1 MFNVFLRIR
10 SDSKEE
16 INLSL
21 SREGFPNSLMDE
33 EGNFWNIFGEGAS
46 AEVEGVKLESV
57 NNLVGYWF
65 IFPAF
70 FSNVTLYDGRIVDPE
85 VNLESD
91 DPNWLVSTKHIF
103 YGSFKDGI
111 KSIDKPE
118 FINET
123 GKSIIDHTLYGELD
137 QNELVTVIR
146 YNEITRIYPHRIL
159 EHHEII
165 NDRINDLYFALSYCP
180 LTGTSKVWNRKIGD
194 EITEFGVSGLLL
206 NNNLVLYDRN
216 TDSNWSQILDVS
228 INGPLMGVNA
238 DLFNTTEMKLNDA
251 LILGS
256 NIEIIDPATG
266 FEDLY
271 HHSSYTNYKM
281 DDIILFPISVNDNS
295 IPSKERVIGV
305 TVGDATKVYRFSDFK

>member
-1 MFNVFLRIR
+1 MI
-10 SDSKEE
+10 
-16 INLSL
+16 
-21 SREGFPNSLMDE
+21 DE
-33 EGNFWNIFGEGAS
+33 EGYIWNIFGEGAS

-70 FSNVTLYDGRIVDPE
+70 FGNVSLYDGRVVKPGAI
-85 VNLESD
+85 LAAD

-111 KSIDKPE
+111 KSIENPK

-123 GKSIIDHTLYGELD
+123 GKSIIDHALYGDLD

-146 YNEITRIYPHRIL
+146 NNEITRIYPHRIL
-159 EHHEII
+159 EHHEIV
-165 NDRINDLYFALSYCP
+165 NDRISDLFFALSYCP
-180 LTGTSKVWNRKIGD
+180 LTGTSKVWNRKIGG
-194 EITEFGVSGLLL
+194 EITEFGVSGLLM

-228 INGPLMGVNA
+228 INGPLMGVSA
-238 DLFNTTEMKLNDA
+238 DLFNTIEMKLKDA

-256 NIEIIDPATG
+256 DIEIIDPATG

-281 DDIILFPISVNDNS
+281 DDIIFYPISVNDKS
-295 IPSKERVIGV
+295 IPPKERVIGV
-305 TVGDATKVYRFSDFK
+305 TVGDITKVYRFSDFKMK